1 MSDMLD
7 TLISANL
14 HKQAVN
20 QPGTNQP
27 HNSPCQQITRI
38 MHTERYARLAR
49 QPRPGHNEK
58 SKPPLAE

>member
-27 HNSPCQQITRI
+27 TMESSVFTI
-38 MHTERYARLAR
+38 L
-49 QPRPGHNEK
+49 
-58 SKPPLAE
+58 